1 MSKSK
6 MWILSLLTVAVI
18 IVAGAEIFAES
29 DTTKAAF
36 EIRKVPEQVVLYTI
50 HRGSYDKSGM
60 AIGKLYALAGQKGLR
75 PRGVLS
81 YAYLNNPK
89 LVSSD
94 HWLTE
99 IRIPV
104 DKEALKLA
112 SKLGEMTDVK
122 TLPEMDVAVAVKPK
136 GLKDPSSIYR
146 NLYYWIFEQGY
157 MVTDAHCETFL
168 SGTETGDYA
177 QMKSEIMVPVTKLAT
192 KDN

>member
-6 MWILSLLTVAVI
+6 MWILSVLAVAVI
-18 IVAGAEIFAES
+18 IVAGAEIFAAPDAEQP
-29 DTTKAAF
+29 DF
-36 EIRKVPEQVVLYTI
+36 VVRKMSEQVVLYTI
-50 HRGSYDKSGM
+50 YRGSYDKSGM
-60 AIGKLYALAGQKGLR
+60 AIGKLYALIGQKGLR
-75 PRGVLS
+75 PQGTLS

-89 LVSSD
+89 LVSSE

-104 DKEALKLA
+104 GKEALKLTG
-112 SKLGEMTDVK
+112 KLGEMTDVK
-122 TLPEMDVAVAVKPK
+122 TLGKMDVAVAVKPK

-146 NLYYWIFEQGY
+146 NLNSWIFEQGY

-177 QMKSEIMVPVTKLAT
+177 QMKSEIMVPVAKLSM
-192 KDN
+192 KEN